1 MHTTSRTKLSAH
13 RGYAQWRGTLAT
25 SVVSLLAAVRP
36 TCLRHLRVWNQSQV
50 CEPGR
55 VASRYAYPGVMLVAS
70 DVYQHS
76 CGIVP

>member
-1 MHTTSRTKLSAH
+1 MHTTSGTKHVTHSGYVKWHGPLS
-13 RGYAQWRGTLAT
+13 T
-25 SVVSLLAAVRP
+25 SVAFLLAAMRP

-70 DVYQHS
+70 DIYQRS